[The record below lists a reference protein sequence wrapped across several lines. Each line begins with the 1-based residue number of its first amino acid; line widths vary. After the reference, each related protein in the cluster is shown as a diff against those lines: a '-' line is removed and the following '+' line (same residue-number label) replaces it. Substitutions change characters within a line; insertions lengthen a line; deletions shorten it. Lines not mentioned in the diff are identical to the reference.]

1 MLWPE
6 PRSFTVD
13 LAKGELAGTGSRY
26 QKRFRD
32 LDGLYA
38 DTQAF
43 AERARSAGDEVVLR
57 SDRSSPEHARRRPD
71 HRRHAHVARQGRQ

>member
-13 LAKGELAGTGSRY
+13 LEKGELTGTGSCY

-32 LDGLYA
+32 LAGLYA
-38 DTQAF
+38 DSGAF
-43 AERARSAGDEVVLR
+43 EDRARTSGDEVVYEVTDTTR
-57 SDRSSPEHARRRPD
+57 APAP
-71 HRRHAHVARQGRQ
+71 VT